1 MRYEDMIEGQFV
13 RRRNRFI
20 AEVMIGEQVEA
31 VHVRNTGRLKEL
43 FVEGVPVLLLP
54 ASNPERKTKYS
65 LICVR
70 KKGLWVNVD
79 STAPNQ
85 VVEEMVRRAV
95 SFLILLISN
104 GKKPLEIHD
113 LIYIWNTEAGNII
126 LK

>member
-1 MRYEDMIEGQFV
+1 MIEGQFV

-70 KKGLWVNVD
+70 KKACG
-79 STAPNQ
+79 
-85 VVEEMVRRAV
+85 
-95 SFLILLISN
+95 
-104 GKKPLEIHD
+104 
-113 LIYIWNTEAGNII
+113 
-126 LK
+126 